1 MNSSRVRKLKSND
14 KRRIPLVPATPN
26 QREYVDSIRDNEVT
40 ICNGLAGTGK
50 TLIAIHAAVELL
62 EKGLYERIIIVRP
75 AVEACGEKI
84 GFLPGGI
91 NDKMKPLVAPIIDNL
106 RVFIKDEG
114 YISTLMAPEEMKVE
128 VIPLAFMRGRTLNN
142 CVAILDEAQNTSPEQ
157 MKLFLT
163 RIGHNC
169 KAIIEGD
176 ESQSD
181 LDIKNG
187 LEDIIDRSLDTI
199 EGIGYVE
206 LGHKDI
212 MRSAIVGKILSKYP
226 KD

>member
-1 MNSSRVRKLKSND
+1 LNRVRKIKSND
-14 KRRIPLVPATPN
+14 KRRVPLVPATAN
-26 QREYVDSIRDNEVT
+26 QREYVDSIRDNEIT

-114 YISTLMAPEEMKVE
+114 YITALMAPEEMRVE

-187 LEDIIDRSLDTI
+187 LEDIIDRDMDSI

-212 MRSAIVGKILSKYP
+212 MRSGIVSKILSKYP

>member
-1 MNSSRVRKLKSND
+1 LTRQQRKAKSND
-14 KRRIPLVPATPN
+14 KRRVPLTPATPN
-26 QREYVDSIRDNEVT
+26 QREYVESIRNNEIT

-62 EKGLYERIIIVRP
+62 EKGLYERIVIVRP
-75 AVEACGEKI
+75 AIEACGEKI

-91 NDKMKPLVAPIIDNL
+91 NDKMKPLVAPIVDNL

-114 YISTLMAPEEMKVE
+114 YISSLMAAEEGHLE

-142 CVAILDEAQNTSPEQ
+142 CVVILDEAQNTSPDQ

-187 LEDIIDRSLDTI
+187 LEDVLDRGLDTI

-206 LGHKDI
+206 LGHRDI
-212 MRSAIVGKILSKYP
+212 MRSSIVSKVLERY
-226 KD
+226 KDD